1 MHLKKNAWQLWVP
14 WSFWWKLKQF
24 ASWVGTLL
32 PYSGKPQSCLMIKF
46 RIFKPFCSWI
56 SVYISV
62 IATFSRHLFKAMT
75 VEQIDASATRSF
87 FFVYY
92 RVASKILYLYNKDT
106 KKVKVRTSSPLF
118 FLNCWVSISD
128 NRGIVASEDNKKLEE
143 NLQPHNNV
151 WKCVEKLSMKKIH
164 SNAFI
169 S

>member
-1 MHLKKNAWQLWVP
+1 
-14 WSFWWKLKQF
+14 
-24 ASWVGTLL
+24 
-32 PYSGKPQSCLMIKF
+32 
-46 RIFKPFCSWI
+46 
-56 SVYISV
+56 
-62 IATFSRHLFKAMT
+62 MT
-75 VEQIDASATRSF
+75 VEQIDARSATSF
-87 FFVYY
+87 FFIYY

-118 FLNCWVSISD
+118 FLNCWVNISD